1 MAFINPPLQ
10 LSNDNILKYNIVQG
24 KLTIYLGQ

>member
-10 LSNDNILKYNIVQG
+10 LFNDNILKYNTLQG